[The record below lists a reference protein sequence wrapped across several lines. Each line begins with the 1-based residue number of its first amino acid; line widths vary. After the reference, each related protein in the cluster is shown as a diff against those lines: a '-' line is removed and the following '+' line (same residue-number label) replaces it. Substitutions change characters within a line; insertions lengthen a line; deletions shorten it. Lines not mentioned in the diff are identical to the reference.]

1 MTTMS
6 YDADMKGIIRHA
18 AAALSLLVVASSASA
33 HPHVFAAASVEVRFG
48 ARGLEGVRIGWT
60 FDEMFSSMVLQEYD
74 RQRTGR
80 LTPAAVRDI
89 EQKQMEGLKEF
100 SYFVALAVNGTPVRV
115 TAIRDF
121 TAELVNH
128 QLVYHFTVPMT
139 PPAPPTGT
147 IEIHVDD
154 PTWFTAFSVV
164 EPVRVQTPPAYDVS
178 CQLARDPQTKRPEG
192 IKCAYRRR
200 SP

>member
-48 ARGLEGVRIGWT
+48 TQGLEGVRIGWA
-60 FDEMFSSMVLQEYD
+60 FGEMFSSMVLQEYD

-100 SYFVALAVNGTPVRV
+100 SY
-115 TAIRDF
+115 
-121 TAELVNH
+121 
-128 QLVYHFTVPMT
+128 
-139 PPAPPTGT
+139 
-147 IEIHVDD
+147 
-154 PTWFTAFSVV
+154 
-164 EPVRVQTPPAYDVS
+164 
-178 CQLARDPQTKRPEG
+178 
-192 IKCAYRRR
+192 
-200 SP
+200 